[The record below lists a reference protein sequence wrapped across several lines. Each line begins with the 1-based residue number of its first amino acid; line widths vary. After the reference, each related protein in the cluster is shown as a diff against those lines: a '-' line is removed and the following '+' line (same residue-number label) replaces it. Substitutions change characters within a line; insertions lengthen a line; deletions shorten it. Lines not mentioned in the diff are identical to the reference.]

1 MQKRAQAGGI
11 DRSAAER
18 SFVFQLARA
27 YNRRRKETPM
37 FKRILNLVALT
48 CLVAVTLWAADD
60 PFLGKWKLN
69 IDKSQ
74 ITGEQMKIQD
84 LGNNKYTI
92 SWGATPTTIIADG
105 TDQPDRYGGTVSIA
119 PEGANAWK
127 MVVKKD
133 GKVVDSMTHTLSADG
148 KTQTIKGTAYK
159 PDGATSDFETN
170 MKRVGSGSGWG
181 GTWES
186 TDVKFTSPDEWEI
199 SAYEG
204 GGLTFTTPAYKEV
217 LSMKFDG
224 KDYEDKGP
232 NVAPGSMASGKR
244 VDTHNLEV
252 TNKVKGEVMDHTKFR
267 VSSDSKTLTLTIKE
281 TGQPN
286 PITLVYDRI

>member
-133 GKVVDSMTHTLSADG
+133 G
-148 KTQTIKGTAYK
+148 
-159 PDGATSDFETN
+159 
-170 MKRVGSGSGWG
+170 
-181 GTWES
+181 
-186 TDVKFTSPDEWEI
+186 
-199 SAYEG
+199 
-204 GGLTFTTPAYKEV
+204 
-217 LSMKFDG
+217 
-224 KDYEDKGP
+224 
-232 NVAPGSMASGKR
+232 
-244 VDTHNLEV
+244 
-252 TNKVKGEVMDHTKFR
+252 
-267 VSSDSKTLTLTIKE
+267 
-281 TGQPN
+281 
-286 PITLVYDRI
+286 